1 MVALHGACRVHLDDG
16 RTTQPVALDDPG
28 QGPLCRHVGVARAH
42 GFHAAG
48 GGPGDRLDALRRG
61 RVFARLRGLQARSG
75 GEDGMIPFL
84 DMKAVYAE
92 LKPELDAAYAR
103 VMESG
108 WFVLGKEVEAFEAE
122 YAAFCGT
129 SALRRP
135 GQRAGGARAEL
146 ARLGS
151 RRRRRGDRAV
161 QHLYR
166 DLARGDG
173 GGRQGRAGRA
183 DARRAQH
190 RSRSHRR
197 RDHAAHPGDHAGPS
211 LRRAG
216 RHGRHHGAGPQARA
230 QGGRGRGAGAGRQG
244 ARPAD
249 RRAGSRRRAQ
259 LLPDQEFRR
268 LRRWR
273 RGHHRRCPAGRAA
286 ARAAQLRQPREV
298 REPGARLQFAARR
311 DAGRL
316 PARQAAAA
324 RCLERAPPPAGCPL
338 RRQACGHSGPRPAAR
353 PAMGRAGVASLRRA
367 HRGVAPN

>member
-1 MVALHGACRVHLDDG
+1 MTEPVLKTRNCRWIAVPGAADARGRINFLEVGKGLPFRPQAPVLAASHRARPVARPARPSRVAAGDWW
-16 RTTQPVALDDPG
+16 RCTAPARSISTTASVKETVALDDPAKG
-28 QGPLCRHVGVARAH
+28 LYRRHLGVARAH
-42 GFHAAG
+42 GFRAAG

-61 RVFARLRGLQARSG
+61 RVSARLRGLQARSG
-75 GEDGMIPFL
+75 GEDDMIPFL
-84 DMKAVYAE
+84 DMKSVYAE

-129 SALRRP
+129 THCVGLANGLEAL
-135 GQRAGGARAEL
+135 ELVL
-146 ARLGS
+146 ARLGP

-173 GGRQGRAGRA
+173 GGRQGGAGRA

-190 RSRSHRR
+190 RSRPHRR

-216 RHGRHHGAGPQARA
+216 RHGRHHGAGRQARA

-244 ARPAD
+244 ARPA
-249 RRAGSRRRAQ
+249 RPARWAMPARTASSRPRTSA
-259 LLPDQEFRR
+259 PS
-268 LRRWR
+268 
-273 RGHHRRCPAGRAA
+273 AMA
-286 ARAAQLRQPREV
+286 ARSPPTTPGWPSGCACCATTAA
-298 REPGARLQFAARR
+298 G
-311 DAGRL
+311 
-316 PARQAAAA
+316 
-324 RCLERAPPPAGCPL
+324 
-338 RRQACGHSGPRPAAR
+338 
-353 PAMGRAGVASLRRA
+353 
-367 HRGVAPN
+367 